1 MWRLRSSGPWPPT
14 WRGEG
19 DFPDPLLKPAP
30 VAWHP
35 GPVVEQTRVCLDP
48 WVARRFESALS
59 WVHEAV
65 EPGGRVVFNGAQV
78 KELLRDERQVISGT
92 RHALAVYDIAT
103 DKHAWFVQL
112 EGSRNVGFKYDR
124 WDAIEG
130 VSWSAPG
137 VLALKV

>member
-1 MWRLRSSGPWPPT
+1 MMEITWQGLWRDPPAT
-14 WRGEG
+14 QAQVGRPVGNRPELP
-19 DFPDPLLKPAP
+19 DRHRTEFPDPT
-30 VAWHP
+30 H
-35 GPVVEQTRVCLDP
+35 
-48 WVARRFESALS
+48 
-59 WVHEAV
+59 
-65 EPGGRVVFNGAQV
+65 V
-78 KELLRDERQVISGT
+78 KELLRDERPVIFGT

-137 VLALKV
+137 VLALKVSSRLVTAERMRVRVPRP